1 MFGWSGLSS
10 TLGPLPLDLFLGSWD
25 WRPSNIMA
33 RGLMGRARGYWAVM
47 PNDRLGME
55 PSEQMLA
62 QV

>member
-1 MFGWSGLSS
+1 M
-10 TLGPLPLDLFLGSWD
+10 DLFLGSWD
-25 WRPSNIMA
+25 WRPANIMA